1 MKNETSKKVVKRGS
15 KIFRRKE
22 DRKVISDSL
31 RAMADRVDRS
41 RSVVVDKFSMKFDVK
56 KLPSPGKW
64 QQYDAGENLTIEIAI
79 VCRGFRPIKKVTQ
92 CAKS

>member
-1 MKNETSKKVVKRGS
+1 MKNETGKKIIKRGS
-15 KIFRRKE
+15 KIFRRKQ
-22 DRKVISDSL
+22 DRKVLSEAI

-64 QQYDAGENLTIEIAI
+64 QQCDAGENLTIEIAI
-79 VCRGFRPIKKVTQ
+79 VCRGFRPVKKG
-92 CAKS
+92 